1 MGTSRKSTRS
11 IIPPG
16 SLFGGEVALPTHFAK
31 VAVERGIDA
40 EKGQEGLTYAAD
52 AAVRAGDRV
61 VVPLGRGDTPTGG
74 IVIATGGVELL
85 DGFDVSRVKPILEHQ
100 GASLTP
106 GLVELA
112 KWIAGYYVCPLGMAL
127 STMMPAAVKQGIGKT
142 IERRYAFVPPVDGKD
157 LPART
162 RKTMEALAAVFGE
175 ARPEGGESL
184 AIGEKELLAAL
195 SLRSVS
201 ALARLV
207 RLGLLAVSRHEIV
220 KATGFE
226 APKLAPAEPPPVLSP
241 DQAAVVRGIEPRL
254 GKFGA
259 HLLRGVTGSGKTEVY
274 LQLLAR
280 ATAGGGTAIVLVP
293 EISLTPQTSQ
303 RFVDR
308 FGRDDAGAVAVLHS
322 GLSASQRHAEWDRV
336 RRGVARIVVG
346 ARSAIFAPVERLS
359 LVVVDEEHDHSYKQ
373 DQLPRYHARDV
384 AIKRGQIEGCPVIL
398 GSATP
403 SLESWANATGA
414 APKFSLWELP
424 TRVTGVS
431 MPEVRIVDL
440 AAERRAIAVKDPSQ
454 ANRLHAIGPTL
465 EKEIDATLSEGG
477 QVILLL
483 NRRGFA
489 HYIACP
495 DPKCGWVMRCENC
508 DASMV
513 LHRNVRTDSEA
524 WMPPGGL
531 VMCHHCLARQL
542 LPRSCP
548 VCAKPTN
555 PFGLGTQRLEDELVK
570 KFAAR
575 HAMEAGAITR
585 VDRDSM
591 SSAADYFEIL
601 RAFSEGRIRIMLG
614 TQMISKGLD
623 FPNVRLVGV
632 IDADTAMHLPDFRA
646 TERTFQLVSQVA
658 GRAGRRDSR
667 GSVIVQTMSPG
678 HPAIQLAARHDYRT
692 FAEQEL
698 AIRAR
703 AQMPPATRM
712 ARIVTRDKDAGK
724 ARQRA
729 EEVGAAL
736 REAIRGFAKGPGAPG
751 EAAVSIGPVAPC
763 PLSRLHGQY
772 RFGLEV
778 VAPGAGAIQRALHAV
793 RSRGLLTSD
802 AHTAVDVDP
811 VALL

>member
-1 MGTSRKSTRS
+1 M
-11 IIPPG
+11 PPG

-40 EKGQEGLTYAAD
+40 EKGLEGLTYAAD
-52 AAVRAGDRV
+52 QAVRAGDRV

-74 IVIATGGVELL
+74 IVIATGGTELL

-142 IERRYAFVPPVDGKD
+142 FERRYAFVPPVNGKD
-157 LPART
+157 LTART
-162 RKTMEALAAVFGE
+162 RKTVETLAAVFGE
-175 ARPEGGESL
+175 ARPEGDESL

-226 APKLAPAEPPPVLSP
+226 APAMAPAEPPPVLSP
-241 DQAAVVRGIEPRL
+241 DQAAVVHGIEPRL
-254 GKFGA
+254 GKFGV

-308 FGRDDAGAVAVLHS
+308 FGRDDAGTVAVLHS
-322 GLSASQRHAEWDRV
+322 GLTASQRHAEWDRV

-414 APKFSLWELP
+414 APKFTLWELP

-440 AAERRAIAVKDPSQ
+440 AAERRAIALKDPSQ
-454 ANRLHAIGPTL
+454 ANRVHAIGPTL
-465 EKEIDATLSEGG
+465 EKEIDATLSDGG

-524 WMPPGGL
+524 WMPSGGL

-542 LPRSCP
+542 LPRACP

-601 RAFSEGRIRIMLG
+601 RAFADGDIRIMLG

-658 GRAGRRDSR
+658 GRAGRRDAR

-736 REAIRGFAKGPGAPG
+736 REAIRDIAKGRGTPG
-751 EAAVSIGPVAPC
+751 EETIRIGPVAPC

-778 VAPGAGAIQRALHAV
+778 VAPGAGAVQRALHAV

-811 VALL
+811 VSLL

>member
-1 MGTSRKSTRS
+1 M
-11 IIPPG
+11 P
-16 SLFGGEVALPTHFAK
+16 APTHFAK

-40 EKGQEGLTYAAD
+40 EKGQEGLTYSVD
-52 AAVRAGDRV
+52 AAVRPGDRV

-74 IVIATGGVELL
+74 IVIAAGGAELL
-85 DGFDVSRVKPILEHQ
+85 DGLDVSRVKPILEHR

-106 GLVELA
+106 ALVELA
-112 KWIAGYYVCPLGMAL
+112 RWIASYYVCPLGMTL
-127 STMMPAAVKQGIGKT
+127 STMMPAAVKHGIGKT
-142 IERRYAFVPPVDGKD
+142 IERRYTFVPPENRDG

-162 RKTMEALAAVFGE
+162 RKSVDALSAVFGVHRG
-175 ARPEGGESL
+175 ASSGESS
-184 AIGEKELLAAL
+184 GVEEKELLAAM
-195 SLRSVS
+195 SLRSAS

-207 RLGLLAVSRHEIV
+207 RLGILRVSRHDV
-220 KATGFE
+220 VRSAGFDVP
-226 APKLAPAEPPPVLSP
+226 ALAPAEPPPVLSP

-254 GKFGA
+254 DRFGV
-259 HLLRGVTGSGKTEVY
+259 HLIRGVTGSGKTEVY

-280 ATAGGGTAIVLVP
+280 ATTGGGRAIVLVP

-303 RFVDR
+303 RFIER
-308 FGRDDAGAVAVLHS
+308 FGRDDPGAVAVLHS
-322 GLSASQRHAEWDRV
+322 GLTESQRHAQWDRV
-336 RRGVARIVVG
+336 SQGAARIVVG
-346 ARSAIFAPVERLS
+346 ARSAIFAPVEKLA
-359 LVVVDEEHDHSYKQ
+359 LIVVDEEHDHSYKQ

-384 AIKRGQIEGCPVIL
+384 AIKRGQIEGCPVVL

-403 SLESWANATGA
+403 SLESWSNATGA
-414 APKFSLWELP
+414 APKFTLWELP

-440 AAERRAIAVKDPSQ
+440 AAERRAIVLRDPAQ
-454 ANRLHAIGPTL
+454 VNRLHAIGPTL
-465 EKEIDATLSEGG
+465 EREIDATLSDGG

-495 DPKCGWVMRCENC
+495 DPRCGWVMKCENC
-508 DASMV
+508 DATMV
-513 LHRNVRTDSEA
+513 LHRTVRADREA
-524 WMPPGGL
+524 WIPPGGL

-542 LPRSCP
+542 LPRACP

-555 PFGLGTQRLEDELVK
+555 PFGLGTQRLEDELIR

-575 HAMEAGAITR
+575 HALERGAITR

-591 SSAADYFEIL
+591 SSAADYFDLL
-601 RAFSEGRIRIMLG
+601 RAFAAGTIRIMLG
-614 TQMISKGLD
+614 TQMISKGHD

-667 GSVIVQTMSPG
+667 GLVIVQTMSPT
-678 HPAIQLAARHDYRT
+678 HPAIRLAAGHDYRT
-692 FAEQEL
+692 FAEMEL

-703 AQMPPATRM
+703 SGMPPATRM
-712 ARIVTRDKDAGK
+712 ARIVARDKDAGK
-724 ARQRA
+724 ARRRA
-729 EEVGAAL
+729 EVIAAAL
-736 REAIRGFAKGPGAPG
+736 REAIGPTVGGGPGEPTLS
-751 EAAVSIGPVAPC
+751 VGPVAPC

-778 VAPGAGAIQRALHAV
+778 VAPVAGAIQRALHAV